1 MDESYDVV
9 VGGGAAGLAGA
20 VALARSR
27 RSVLVV
33 DAGDPRNAPARHV
46 HNFLTRDGATPAEIY
61 AAGRGE
67 VTRYGGRVETGRVT
81 ALGRDGER
89 FEVQAGGRTVAARRL
104 LAATGLRDEL
114 PDVPGLAARWG
125 IDVLH
130 CPYCHGWE
138 VAGQR
143 IGILAT
149 GPAAVHQALLF
160 RQLSPHVTLLR
171 HTGPVPAGEQRA
183 QLDARGIAIID
194 GTVEEVE
201 AGARGLTG
209 VRLAGGRRVALDA
222 VVVTPLLTARAE
234 LLAPLGLQPAEVR
247 VDGHLVGT
255 RIETDPRG
263 ATAVPGVWAAGN
275 LTDPQAQVI
284 TAAAAGLTAGA
295 AINLDLVNEEAGHAA
310 RRAQPSWSAVSPT
323 GGAGSRRGPG

>member
-1 MDESYDVV
+1 MDENYDVV
-9 VGGGAAGLAGA
+9 VIGGGAAGLAGA

-27 RSVLVV
+27 RSVLVI
-33 DAGDPRNAPARHV
+33 DAGDPRNAPAGHV
-46 HNFLTRDGATPAEIY
+46 HNFLTRDGVPPAQIY

-81 ALGRDGER
+81 ALRRDGER
-89 FEVQAGGRTVAARRL
+89 FAVQADSWPVAARRL
-104 LAATGLRDEL
+104 LVATGLRDEL

-125 IDVLH
+125 LDVLH

-138 VAGQR
+138 VSGRR

-160 RQLSPHVTLLR
+160 RQLSPDVAVLQ
-171 HTGPVPAGEQRA
+171 HTGPRPTAEQRA
-183 QLDARGIAIID
+183 RLDARGIAIVE

-209 VRLAGGRRVALDA
+209 VRLVGGRRVALDA
-222 VVVTPLLTARAE
+222 VVVAPRLTARAE
-234 LLAPLGLQPAEVR
+234 LLAPLGLQPSEVR
-247 VDGHLVGT
+247 LDGHLVGT
-255 RIETDPRG
+255 RIEAGPAG

-275 LTDPQAQVI
+275 LTDLQAQVV
-284 TAAAAGLTAGA
+284 TAAAAGLAAGA
-295 AINLDLVNEEAGHAA
+295 AINLDLVLEEARPAA
-310 RRAQPSWSAVSPT
+310 RRTQLSRS
-323 GGAGSRRGPG
+323 GG

>member
-1 MDESYDVV
+1 MDDNYADENYDVV
-9 VGGGAAGLAGA
+9 VIGGGAAGLAGG

-33 DAGDPRNAPARHV
+33 DAGDPRNAPAGHV
-46 HNFLTRDGATPAEIY
+46 HNFLTRDGTPPAEIW

-81 ALGRDGER
+81 ALWRDGER
-89 FEVQAGGRTVAARRL
+89 FGVQVGGRTVAARRL

-130 CPYCHGWE
+130 CAYCHGWE
-138 VAGQR
+138 VSGQR

-160 RQLSPHVTLLR
+160 RQLSQEVTVLQ
-171 HTGPVPAGEQRA
+171 HTGPGPAAEQRA
-183 QLDARGIAIID
+183 WLDARGIAIVE

-222 VVVTPLLTARAE
+222 VVVAPRLTARAE
-234 LLAPLGLQPAEVR
+234 LLAPLGLRPGEVR
-247 VDGHLVGT
+247 VDGHLAGT
-255 RIETDPRG
+255 RIETGPAG
-263 ATAVPGVWAAGN
+263 TTAVPGVWAAGN
-275 LTDPQAQVI
+275 LTDLQAQVV
-284 TAAAAGLTAGA
+284 TAAAAGLAAGA
-295 AINLDLVNEEAGHAA
+295 AINLDLVLEEARPAA
-310 RRAQPSWSAVSPT
+310 RRTQLSRS
-323 GGAGSRRGPG
+323 GG